1 MERFT
6 TNYFK
11 DGKYIREEVIR
22 TSYDIIL
29 LAGNATITH
38 VGGYGRFKFIL
49 DGISYTSTFVPNIC
63 STLEEL
69 YFDYSLVKFNIDI
82 KSEWSNLYINESK
95 EYWKP
100 IK

>member
-1 MERFT
+1 MENFT
-6 TNYFK
+6 SNYIK
-11 DGKYIREEVIR
+11 DGKFIKEEVVR
-22 TSYDIIL
+22 TSYDIIPL
-29 LAGNATITH
+29 KGNAIITH
-38 VGGYGRFKFIL
+38 VGGNGRFKFIL
-49 DGISYTSTFVPNIC
+49 NDVSYKSNFVPNVCTI
-63 STLEEL
+63 LEEL